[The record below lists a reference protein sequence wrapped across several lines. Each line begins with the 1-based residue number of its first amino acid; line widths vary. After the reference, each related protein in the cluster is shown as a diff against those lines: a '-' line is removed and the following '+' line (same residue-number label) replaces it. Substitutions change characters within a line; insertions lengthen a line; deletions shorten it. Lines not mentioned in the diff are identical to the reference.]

1 MAVTNF
7 AASMPGQS
15 FCFHI
20 SRVLTGSVA
29 NLVQFVMPRAC
40 TVRYVDACARAI
52 TGTADAT
59 IMVEDDGTDILSSV
73 ITLVAGTN
81 TEGTVSTASV
91 AKDSVMTV
99 DFLIANATDVTDID
113 VQIYVTWESA

>member
-7 AASMPGQS
+7 PAITMPVQS

-20 SRVLTGSVA
+20 SRVLSA
-29 NLVQFVMPRAC
+29 NTANIVQFIMPHAC

-52 TGTADAT
+52 TGTANAT

-81 TEGTVSTASV
+81 TEGTVSSASV

-99 DFLIANATDVTDID
+99 DFLIGTATDVTDID
-113 VQIYVTWESA
+113 VQIYVTWE